1 MKEEKT
7 IEQALKDAAEQAGAK
22 PEEMKTVAV
31 EQVAGIHVFTSDMEK
46 PPIVLIDGE
55 FVDVASLLGFAIS
68 EFIDGAVAQGMQRAD
83 AERAT
88 VGITQQAI
96 AAARAE
102 AYRKAVREGEKDNG
116 ENEPE
121 I

>member
-31 EQVAGIHVFTSDMEK
+31 EQVAGIHVFSSDMGK

-55 FVDVASLLGFAIS
+55 FMDVAALLGFAIS
-68 EFIDGAVAQGMQRAD
+68 EFIDGAVAQGTQRAD
-83 AERAT
+83 AERIAIGT
-88 VGITQQAI
+88 TKLAI

-102 AYRKAVREGEKDNG
+102 AFRKGEKH
-116 ENEPE
+116 
-121 I
+121 